1 MYDIA
6 SRDIDSGEYS
16 YYYHQNDSG
25 SDPRET
31 VLIWI

>member
-6 SRDIDSGEYS
+6 NRDIDNGDYS
-16 YYYHQNDSG
+16 YYYCRNDSG